1 MQVYTHR
8 DAVIV
13 IRICLMSK
21 RYLLLFLKVTLSDI
35 LLAVLVTFASYVC
48 VARGETFIGL
58 LLIVSLTL
66 VIIHVVVL
74 LSGLTVL
81 NGLFFTVVL
90 LLILLAFSLLASFI
104 RLLILLLGHLIITDI
119 ITITFLVS
127 AIILGFKIKLLLA
140 IITGFIN
147 LIFALFSII
156 STFMDLTSAV
166 FYIGIFI
173 LIIVL
178 GHFRVLRSSLGIL
191 RSIFDL
197 SDILCLLWRWY
208 MHGFYMVAVLILH
221 GHRLSDFWSCCGRDL
236 DRRDV

>member
-90 LLILLAFSLLASFI
+90 LLILLAFSLRASFI

-178 GHFRVLRSSLGIL
+178 GHLRVLRSSLGIL

>member
-1 MQVYTHR
+1 MQVNTHR

-66 VIIHVVVL
+66 VIVHVVVL

-81 NGLFFTVVL
+81 NGLFFTIVL
-90 LLILLAFSLLASFI
+90 LLILLAFSLRASFI

-178 GHFRVLRSSLGIL
+178 GHLRVLRSSLGIL
-191 RSIFDL
+191 RSIFGL

-221 GHRLSDFWSCCGRDL
+221 GQRLSDFWSCCGRDL

>member
-178 GHFRVLRSSLGIL
+178 GHLRVLRSSLGIL

>member
-90 LLILLAFSLLASFI
+90 LLILLAFSLRASFI

>member
-1 MQVYTHR
+1 MQVFTHR

-66 VIIHVVVL
+66 AIVHVVVL

-90 LLILLAFSLLASFI
+90 LLILLAFSLRASFI

-119 ITITFLVS
+119 ITITFLVN
-127 AIILGFKIKLLLA
+127 AIVLRFKIELLLA

-178 GHFRVLRSSLGIL
+178 GHLRVLRSSLGIL

-197 SDILCLLWRWY
+197 SNILCLLWRWY

-236 DRRDV
+236 NRRDV